1 MSLFITKNGLLDT
14 LQDGGRYGFQEL
26 GINPGGAMDCIAM
39 RLVNILVGNHP
50 FEPVLE
56 MHFPA
61 AEILVESPML
71 IALGGA
77 DFTAVINGNEIPLL
91 HPVLV
96 QKKSILKFIRR
107 KKGARIYLSVQG
119 GISAQKWLNSASTDL
134 KTHAGGFEGRALKKN
149 DRLFCKE
156 TTRSGM
162 AKEGNDFVLFP
173 WEANSGKLYRK
184 NSFRFIPGFEF
195 GFLPGE
201 TKKIMLSTN
210 FSISSLSDRMGYRL
224 EGEPLLLARPI
235 NLLSSAVTRGTIQLL
250 PNGQLI
256 ILMADHQTT
265 GGYPRVGHIIST
277 DFSSLAQLSAGD
289 EFALEAVD
297 INIAEEAMR
306 QQEIDLQQI
315 QNACNFRL
323 NDFFHLE

>member
-1 MSLFITKNGLLDT
+1 VSLFITKKGLLDT

-39 RLVNILVGNHP
+39 RLVNYLVGNNP
-50 FEPVLE
+50 FEPILE

-61 AEILVESPML
+61 AEILLESPML

-77 DFTAVINGNEIPLL
+77 DFTAVINGNEVPLL

-96 QKKSILKFIRR
+96 QKKATLKFIHR

-119 GISAQKWLNSASTDL
+119 GIPAQKWLNSASTNL
-134 KTHAGGFEGRALKKN
+134 KIHAGGFEGRALKKN
-149 DRLFCKE
+149 DRIFCKRK
-156 TTRSGM
+156 TRFDSKEESG
-162 AKEGNDFVLFP
+162 DFVLFP
-173 WEANSGKLYRK
+173 WKVNTDGLYRK
-184 NSFRFIPGFEF
+184 ICFRFIPGFEF
-195 GFLPGE
+195 GLLTDE
-201 TKKIMLSTN
+201 AKKTMLNTN
-210 FSISSLSDRMGYRL
+210 FTISNLSDRMGYRL
-224 EGEPLLLARPI
+224 EGTSLLLAKPI

-265 GGYPRVGHIIST
+265 GGYPRVGHIISS
-277 DFSSLAQLSAGD
+277 DFSSLAQLAAGD
-289 EFALEAVD
+289 VFALETTTST
-297 INIAEEAMR
+297 IAEEAMR
-306 QQEIDLQQI
+306 QQEINLQQI

-323 NDFFHLE
+323 NDFLHSE